1 MAGLS
6 DPLNFCK
13 AEDYYAAAKGWS
25 GPQKIIRY
33 DQTPPQGTKD
43 PKSWHAVNLPFD
55 DGTMC
60 VVQFVRPCVW
70 RVRYDPSVKTSD
82 EYGDENTRT
91 IVQDYMTT
99 LVGNLDIFRGLT
111 WVSTLEDSGE
121 YYTFKSEVTAVDETE
136 RTRNKVGDGLKIYL
150 WKNPFRIQVVR
161 LLTPLVDPF
170 PIPNVA
176 NATARVA
183 DKVVWQTSPKTFRKN
198 LHPQHKMLKDTVLD
212 IIKPG
217 HGEYVGWGEMGGIEF
232 MKEPTFMNYFNFD
245 NMQYQQVYAQ
255 GALDSREPLYHSDP
269 FYLDVNSNPE
279 HKNITATFIDNYSQI
294 AIDFGKTNSGYIK
307 LGTRYGGID
316 CYGISADTVP
326 EIVRLYTGL
335 VGRSKL
341 KPRYILGAHQA
352 CYGYQ
357 QESDLHAVVQQYRD
371 TKFPLDGLHVDVDFQ
386 DNFRTFTTNPITF
399 PNPKE
404 MFTNLRNNGIKCSTN
419 ITPVISIRDRPNGY
433 STLNEGY
440 DKKYFIMD
448 DRYTEGTSGDPQNVR
463 YSFYGGGNPVEV
475 NPNDVWARPDFG
487 DNYDFPTNF
496 NCKDYPYHGGVSYGY
511 GNGTPGYYPDL
522 NREEVRIWWG
532 LQYEYLFNMGLEFVW
547 QDMTTPAIHSSYGDM
562 KGLPTRLLVTADS
575 VTNASEKKL
584 AIESWALYSYNLH
597 KATFHGLGRLES
609 RKNKRNFI
617 LGRGSYAGAYR
628 FAGLWTGDNAST
640 WEFWKISVSQ
650 VLSLGLNGVCIAGSD
665 TGGFEPARTEIGEE
679 KYCSPEL
686 LIRWYTGS
694 FLLPWLRNHYVK
706 KDRKWFQEPYAYPKH
721 LETHPE
727 LADQAWLYKSVL
739 EICRYWVEL
748 RYSLIQ
754 LLYDC
759 MFQNVVDGMPLA
771 RSMLLTDTEDTTF
784 FNESQKFLDNQ
795 YMAGDDILVAPILHS
810 RNEVPG
816 ENRDVYLPLFHTWY
830 PSNLRPWDDQGV
842 ALGNPVEGG
851 SVINY
856 TARIVAPE
864 DYNLF
869 HNVVPVYIR
878 EGAIIPQIQVRQW
891 IGEGGPNPIKF
902 NIYPGKDKEYV
913 TYLDDGVSRDSAPD
927 DLPQY
932 REAYEQAKVEGK
944 DVQKQLAV
952 IQGNKTNDFSA
963 SGIDKEAKGY
973 HRKVSIKQ
981 ESKDKT
987 RTVTIEPKHNGYDPS
1002 KEVGNYYTIILW
1014 YAPGFDGSIV
1024 DVSQA
1029 TVNIEGGVECEIF
1042 KNTGLHTVVV
1052 NVKEVIGT
1060 TKSVKITCTTA

>member
-1 MAGLS
+1 MAGIS

-13 AEDYYAAAKGWS
+13 AEDYYSVALGWK
-25 GPQKIIRY
+25 GPQKVIGI
-33 DQTPPQGTKD
+33 DTTPPKGTKY
-43 PKSWHAVNLPFD
+43 PKNWHGVNLRFD
-55 DGTMC
+55 DGTLG
-60 VVQFVRPCVW
+60 VVQFIRPCVW
-70 RVRYDPSVKTSD
+70 RVRYDPGFKTSD

-91 IVQDYMTT
+91 IVQDYMST
-99 LVGNLDIFRGLT
+99 LVYKLDTYRELT
-111 WVSTLEDSGE
+111 WGTKCEDSGE
-121 YYTFKSEVTAVDETE
+121 FWTFSSLVTAVGKSE
-136 RTRNKVGDGLKIYL
+136 RTRNKVGDGMKIYL
-150 WKNPFRIQVVR
+150 WKDRFRIQAVR
-161 LLTPLVDPF
+161 TLTPIKDPY

-176 NATARVA
+176 EAEARVS

-198 LHPQHKMLKDTVLD
+198 LHPQHKMLRDTVLD
-212 IIKPG
+212 IVKPG
-217 HGEYVGWGEMGGIEF
+217 HGEYVGWGEMGGIQF

-245 NMQYQQVYAQ
+245 NMQYQQVYAK

-357 QESDLHAVVQQYRD
+357 QESDLYSVVQQYRD
-371 TKFPLDGLHVDVDFQ
+371 SKFPLDGLHVDVDVQ
-386 DNFRTFTTNPITF
+386 DGFRTFTTNPHTF

-419 ITPVISIRDRPNGY
+419 ITPVISINDREGGY
-433 STLNEGY
+433 STLLEGIA
-440 DKKYFIMD
+440 KKYFIMD
-448 DRYTEGTSGDPQNVR
+448 DRYTEGTSGNANDVR
-463 YSFYGGGNPVEV
+463 YMYYGGGNKVEV
-475 NPNDVWARPDFG
+475 DPNNVDARPDFG
-487 DNYDFPTNF
+487 DKYDFPMNF
-496 NCKDYPYHGGVSYGY
+496 NCKEYPYHGGVSYGY
-511 GNGTPGYYPDL
+511 GNGSAGFYPDL
-522 NREEVRIWWG
+522 NRKEVRIWWG
-532 LQYEYLFNMGLEFVW
+532 MQYKYLFDMGLEFVW
-547 QDMTTPAIHSSYGDM
+547 QDMTTPAIHTSYGDM
-562 KGLPTRLLVTADS
+562 KGLPTRLLVTSDS

-597 KATFHGLGRLES
+597 KATWHGLGRLES

-628 FAGLWTGDNAST
+628 FAGLWTGDNASN

-665 TGGFEPARTEIGEE
+665 TGGFEPYRDANGVEE

-739 EICRYWVEL
+739 EICRYYVEL

-759 MFQNVVDGMPLA
+759 MFQNVVDGMPIT

-810 RNEVPG
+810 RNEIPG
-816 ENRDVYLPLFHTWY
+816 ENRDVYLPLYHTWY

-842 ALGNPVEGG
+842 TLGNPVEGG
-851 SVINY
+851 SVIDY
-856 TARIVAPE
+856 TARIVAPQ
-864 DYNLF
+864 DYHLF
-869 HNVVPVYIR
+869 HTVVPVYIR
-878 EGAIIPQIQVRQW
+878 EGAIIPQMEVRQW
-891 IGEGGPNPIKF
+891 VGQGGPNRIKF
-902 NIYPGKDKEYV
+902 NIYPGKDKEYF
-913 TYLDDGVSRDSAPD
+913 TYLDDGVSRDSAPE

-932 REAYEQAKVEGK
+932 KETHEQSKAEGAEITKQVEKIAGK
-944 DVQKQLAV
+944 KKGYNIAGSDP
-952 IQGNKTNDFSA
+952 
-963 SGIDKEAKGY
+963 EAKGY
-973 HRKVSIKQ
+973 HRKVAITQ
-981 ESKDKT
+981 TSKDKT

-1002 KEVGNYYTIILW
+1002 KEVGDYYTIILW
-1014 YAPGFDGSIV
+1014 YAPGFDGSMV
-1024 DVSQA
+1024 DVSKT
-1029 TVNIEGGVECEIF
+1029 TVKVEGAENKVY
-1042 KNTGLHTVVV
+1042 KNSDLHTVVID
-1052 NVKEVIGT
+1052 VKETIGT
-1060 TKSVKITCTTA
+1060 SKSVKITCTAA